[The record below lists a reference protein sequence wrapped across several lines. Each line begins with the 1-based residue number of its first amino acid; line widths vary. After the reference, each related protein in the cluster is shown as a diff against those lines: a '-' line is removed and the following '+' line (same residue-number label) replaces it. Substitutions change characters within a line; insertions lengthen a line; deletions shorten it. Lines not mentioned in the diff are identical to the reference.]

1 MKKFYLKKSAI
12 VASLVVAFIAVSCG
26 LIITEF
32 TIDNH
37 TPMQGENI
45 TVTAKI
51 ERDGAEFQNNADIYL
66 YYGVRVPNDWEVI
79 SLKVIDNQLMADP
92 KKFEFE
98 DSKFYSKLMEV
109 SYPREGYKWVAF
121 QTKEKQTIAGEPTNA
136 ELVLKVGQALGKY
149 EIDVMGGSSSTEP
162 SKMLLANGDLDYNLA
177 FNNKNDNNTIKGQL
191 YMCFQEYLA
200 MVSTLKSTEI
210 EARKLSLANIMVNG
224 LPISPMDVAHYQG
237 KVPGEKEKEMPTINN
252 EVEVIENTNTGGIET
267 VVDGG
272 KVNVVAVDGR
282 IEVEAEGGIATVYD
296 MTGSI
301 IDTKVVNGAATLEA
315 RKGMCIVR
323 VVNGAQST
331 VQKVI
336 VK

>member
-1 MKKFYLKKSAI
+1 
-12 VASLVVAFIAVSCG
+12 
-26 LIITEF
+26 
-32 TIDNH
+32 
-37 TPMQGENI
+37 
-45 TVTAKI
+45 
-51 ERDGAEFQNNADIYL
+51 
-66 YYGVRVPNDWEVI
+66 
-79 SLKVIDNQLMADP
+79 
-92 KKFEFE
+92 
-98 DSKFYSKLMEV
+98 
-109 SYPREGYKWVAF
+109 
-121 QTKEKQTIAGEPTNA
+121 
-136 ELVLKVGQALGKY
+136 
-149 EIDVMGGSSSTEP
+149 
-162 SKMLLANGDLDYNLA
+162 
-177 FNNKNDNNTIKGQL
+177 
-191 YMCFQEYLA
+191 MCFQEYLA